1 MLMHFFVE
9 ARVTTMG
16 GCFWDHVDNFVA
28 GFTQRQQAAL
38 LTVEGE
44 T

>member
-1 MLMHFFVE
+1 
-9 ARVTTMG
+9 
-16 GCFWDHVDNFVA
+16 VA

-44 T
+44 TWALLQAMKEANHRDWDEVQYESNS